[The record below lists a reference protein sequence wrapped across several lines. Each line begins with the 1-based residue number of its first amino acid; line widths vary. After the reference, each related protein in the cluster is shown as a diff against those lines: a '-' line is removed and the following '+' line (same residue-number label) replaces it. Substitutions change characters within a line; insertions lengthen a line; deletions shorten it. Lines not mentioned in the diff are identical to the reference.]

1 MKDEIE
7 IFCPKCKGMLVA
19 PKTENRIKVQC
30 PYCNHVFFIPDI
42 AARKESVWRVV
53 LDKLRCKAM
62 SIAVGLCLTGAIA
75 GGLIYMMFRN
85 EKKEV
90 VLETVAVKAENK
102 ITNMGDY
109 IKDKVA
115 IIECSDGSSGTG
127 FCLRMAD
134 GVYFVSNEHVL
145 RPALDEKP
153 KICTVSGR
161 LIDVADRVEIAKE
174 FDLIRWRVEESSP
187 CFELS
192 EIMPSIGNSVFI
204 YGNSD
209 GLGVVTEIKGTVQ
222 GVSYKRIETDAKFVE
237 GNSGSPLINEDG
249 QVVGVAALLFN
260 RDSNVDW
267 AKKGT
272 RFDEVRRFAERIPNK
287 SVAWKVMRFCDFSEE
302 AQKYADY
309 DYFLKCFCAY
319 LYRGEKSAEK
329 EDEAEFKYL
338 ESSKLEYKMLGERF
352 HPLMKGCVDICASL
366 VEFQSSKEERE
377 KCREAYLQG
386 LAEKDKAIRI
396 SAYDF
401 VTKGIEADL
410 VLMLIDIYE
419 TKKKLLKEAREVAG
433 YKWLNP
439 RIQEIMERDKKILD
453 REIRKVD
460 CDYANCSS
468 EKEVVERHVADLKIK
483 VIYDN
488 LETLILYKYAMRG
501 NQTAQSFFVESYH
514 ANRLAAG
521 IYASAYWTAT
531 IPWFK
536 KAFEDGDKKAG
547 LPLGH
552 DAYYREKNAQK
563 ARDYWWATD
572 TSEGF
577 YWCGKSCMEEG
588 NDARALDMYDAAL
601 KDRFRGSEYYEYAK
615 FGRAGIYL
623 FSKNEHLRSKEK
635 ALRDL
640 RDLLSLN
647 SENKIY
653 NYLYGITLWEM
664 EYSRVA
670 RRDAVAYIEKAKSLG
685 SVEAEKFLDNNKE
698 EINRL

>member
-7 IFCPKCKGMLVA
+7 ILCPECKGMLVA
-19 PKTENRIKVQC
+19 PKTENRIKVRC
-30 PYCNHVFFIPDI
+30 PYCDHVFYIPYY
-42 AARKESVWRVV
+42 AARKERVWQVV
-53 LDKLRCKAM
+53 LDKLRSKAM
-62 SIAVGLCLTGAIA
+62 PVAIGVCLTGAIA
-75 GGLIYMMFRN
+75 GGLIYMMPRN

-90 VLETVAVKAENK
+90 VSETVAVKEENK
-102 ITNMGDY
+102 ITNKGDY

-115 IIECSDGSSGTG
+115 IIECSDGGSGTG

-134 GVYFVSNEHVL
+134 GVYFVSNEHVF
-145 RPALDEKP
+145 RPVLDEKP

-192 EIMPSIGNSVFI
+192 ETMPSIGNSVFI

-222 GVSYKRIETDAKFVE
+222 GVSHKRIETDAKFVV

-272 RFDEVRRFAERIPNK
+272 RFDAVRRFAERIPNQ
-287 SVAWKVMRFCDFSEE
+287 SVAWKAMSFCDFSEE

-309 DYFLKCFCAY
+309 NYFLKCFCSY
-319 LYRGEKSAEK
+319 LYREDKSAEK
-329 EDEAEFKYL
+329 NAEAEFVYL

-352 HPLMKGCVDICASL
+352 HPLMKEYADTYTRF
-366 VEFQSSKEERE
+366 VELQSQKNERE
-377 KCREAYLQG
+377 ECREAYLQG
-386 LAEKDKAIRI
+386 LAEKDKANKIR
-396 SAYDF
+396 AYDF
-401 VTKGIEADL
+401 VTEEVEADL
-410 VLMLIDIYE
+410 GLTLIDIHE
-419 TKKKLLKEAREVAG
+419 TKRKLLEEAREVAG
-433 YKWLNP
+433 YKWINP
-439 RIQEIMERDKKILD
+439 RIREIMERDKKILD

-468 EKEVVERHVADLKIK
+468 EKEVVDGHIAELKKK

-488 LETLILYKYAMRG
+488 LDTLILYKYAMRG
-501 NQTAQSFFVESYH
+501 NQKAQSFFVESYH

-521 IYASAYWTAT
+521 IYASYYWSAT

-536 KAFEDGDKKAG
+536 KAFENGDKKAG

-552 DAYYREKNAQK
+552 DAYHREKNVQM
-563 ARDYWWATD
+563 ARVYWRALD

-577 YWCGKSCMEEG
+577 YLCGKSYMEEG
-588 NDARALDMYDAAL
+588 NDAMALELYDAAL

-615 FGRAGIYL
+615 SSRAWIYL
-623 FSKNEHLRSKEK
+623 YSKTEHLRSKEN

-653 NYLYGITLWEM
+653 HYLYGITLWEM
-664 EYSRVA
+664 ESSRVV
-670 RRDAVAYIEKAKSLG
+670 RRDALAHIKKAKTLG
-685 SVEAEKFLDNNKE
+685 SVEAEKFLDDNKE